1 MVQAVNFFCHGKIIT
16 MIRKFFLESLV
27 HSNKFQSSFLQCTSN
42 LSLAR
47 LEGFKRL
54 WNLEM
59 NWKDWR
65 DRGFGRDW
73 TVCIGLES
81 WECSFESLEGLHK
94 FWELRESSFESLTCL
109 HRFGELRE
117 CSFESLESAGVFNWS
132 KGEAWIWE
140 FSFRL
145 FKFLGSHCCA
155 RRSAALVLLPNTYI
169 YICMCVCEYRQC
181 SNGKSY
187 TYAMAT

>member
-1 MVQAVNFFCHGKIIT
+1 MVLVILARGLAPWTHFRTRVLTFPMRSSCCIQLPIPGFKSQDLCAKWYTSREIFGHGKIIT

-65 DRGFGRDW
+65 DRWFGRDW

-117 CSFESLESAGVFNWS
+117 CSFESLESAAV
-132 KGEAWIWE
+132 
-140 FSFRL
+140 L
-145 FKFLGSHCCA
+145 H
-155 RRSAALVLLPNTYI
+155 LV
-169 YICMCVCEYRQC
+169 
-181 SNGKSY
+181 
-187 TYAMAT
+187 